1 MGKNLYFCETRLS
14 PPQKH
19 RLEARRKNRNTMH
32 VIALNETVKKKLS
45 EDFVLFVA
53 WINQY
58 SFIDSDIDPT
68 HNKGWV
74 AQQKQ
79 REEKQLEQLLLE
91 ISSWKRMFNTTRAR
105 ERAKVIHN
113 LVKEN
118 LEENKI
124 ELG

>member
-1 MGKNLYFCETRLS
+1 
-14 PPQKH
+14 
-19 RLEARRKNRNTMH
+19 MH

-58 SFIDSDIDPT
+58 SFIDSD
-68 HNKGWV
+68 NKGWV